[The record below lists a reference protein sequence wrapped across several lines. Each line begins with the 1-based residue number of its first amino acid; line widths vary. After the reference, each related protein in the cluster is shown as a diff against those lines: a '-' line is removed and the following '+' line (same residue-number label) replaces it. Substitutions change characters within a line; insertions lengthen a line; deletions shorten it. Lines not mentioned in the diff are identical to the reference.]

1 MEVND
6 GHQTPNQMD
15 LGESWHSWSQS
26 CKMQSL
32 ETLKL
37 RGWDKNKSRVLG
49 SSRRLYDWTWCR
61 SPRSKTEQ
69 TLTATLESK
78 QQSCWYQTEVLARFP
93 PLPSLTA
100 AQQTTRGFLPNQT
113 ASLPSS
119 IRKTHTRALEDNRIP
134 SSAISV
140 TWQQLN
146 HTKHK
151 LSSLIVFSTIS
162 KMWTNGNNVG
172 SRTLCGRLRRGL
184 ELRPSQRKPK
194 NSDDCWIHDV
204 DLLKNNPST
213 AMLWEVNHLLFI
225 WFLSA
230 FSATWGRLRKM
241 ITCTQIPGKYQRHHE
256 MWEVLLELSR
266 RRGTIIFLLLW

>member
-134 SSAISV
+134 PLRHLGDV
-140 TWQQLN
+140 TAVESHKTQAVEPHCVFHDFKNVNEWQQRRVQDAVWTPQARSWVETESKKTKEQRWLLN
-146 HTKHK
+146 T
-151 LSSLIVFSTIS
+151 
-162 KMWTNGNNVG
+162 W
-172 SRTLCGRLRRGL
+172 CG
-184 ELRPSQRKPK
+184 PPQK
-194 NSDDCWIHDV
+194 
-204 DLLKNNPST
+204 
-213 AMLWEVNHLLFI
+213 
-225 WFLSA
+225 
-230 FSATWGRLRKM
+230 
-241 ITCTQIPGKYQRHHE
+241 
-256 MWEVLLELSR
+256 
-266 RRGTIIFLLLW
+266 